1 MLKEN
6 DAEKYKNE
14 PVHLYCD
21 TVNIVTSQEAF
32 LFAVRS
38 GGALNAYLLT
48 PAHTKRLLLALQDQM
63 EKYEA
68 AYGEVKAAL
77 APKPMLSPLQQP
89 DLGAGGKE
97 KEG

>member
-1 MLKEN
+1 MPS

-21 TVNIVTSQEAF
+21 GINIVTSQEAF

-38 GGALNAYLLT
+38 GGTLNAYLLT
-48 PAHTKRLLLALQDQM
+48 PMHTKRLLLALKDQV
-63 EKYEA
+63 EKYEV
-68 AYGEVKAAL
+68 AYGEIKTAL
-77 APKPMLSPLQQP
+77 APKPMLSPMQQG
-89 DLGAGGKE
+89 DLGSE

>member
-1 MLKEN
+1 MEN

-21 TVNIVTSQEAF
+21 GINIVTSQEAF

-48 PAHTKRLLLALQDQM
+48 PQHTKRLLLALGDQVK
-63 EKYEA
+63 KYEA
-68 AYGEVKAAL
+68 AYGEIQMML
-77 APKPMLSPLQQP
+77 APKPMLSPIQLNE
-89 DLGAGGKE
+89 GGKE